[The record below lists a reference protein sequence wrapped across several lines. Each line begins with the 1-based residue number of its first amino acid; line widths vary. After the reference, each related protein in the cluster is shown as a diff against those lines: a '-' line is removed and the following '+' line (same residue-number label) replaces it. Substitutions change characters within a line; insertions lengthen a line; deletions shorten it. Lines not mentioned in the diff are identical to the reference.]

1 MGALPVGT
9 ARGTTAAMATPLR
22 PSAGEVP
29 AGMAAL
35 AAKQAEWAS
44 VPLAAK
50 ADMLQ
55 VRDRPGPLA
64 PVLCAGGGWLTA
76 PRTLGGRVVAD
87 RK

>member
-1 MGALPVGT
+1 
-9 ARGTTAAMATPLR
+9 MATPLR

-55 VRDRPGPLA
+55 VRERPGPLA
-64 PVLCAGGGWLTA
+64 PVLCAGAAGMAAGGGWLTA
-76 PRTLGGRVVAD
+76 PRTLGGRAVAD